1 MLPILFNNSIDKF
14 FEEFVNQ
21 LPTGGGRQIP
31 PVNIHED
38 DSAYYLDLVAPGMNK
53 EDFKVN
59 LENALLTISFEKKQ
73 TKNDDQLKIHRR
85 EYRYQSFTRSFT
97 VDDKINAENILARY
111 ENGVLSVYLPKR
123 EEVKAPTKQ
132 ILIS

>member
-14 FEEFVNQ
+14 FEEFVNH
-21 LPTGGGRQIP
+21 LPTGSGRQVP

-38 DSAYYLDLVAPGMNK
+38 DSAYHLDLAAPGMNK

-59 LENALLTISFEKKQ
+59 LENGLLTISYEKKQ
-73 TKNDDQLKIHRR
+73 TKNDDLLRIHRR
-85 EYRYQSFTRSFT
+85 EYHSESFTRSFT
-97 VDDKINAENILARY
+97 VDEKINTENILARY
-111 ENGVLSVYLPKR
+111 ENGILNVYLPKK
-123 EEVKAPTKQ
+123 EDLKAQPKQ